1 MGDPGGNIPT
11 HLIDAVIGF
20 LAALVPIIPA
30 LYKTYK
36 GQRALLDKLEAQ
48 AELLRRQG
56 NETQTKADIGSVE
69 AARHAI
75 GLLVNSYQ
83 TVEERLKNYN
93 EAVDLVERMQDER
106 QQDKE
111 EIAALRVQVAELT
124 ARLSA
129 ESGRVAQLTAEVEQA
144 INARRAELQKARR
157 EAGQLR
163 SQVKEL
169 QRRVS
174 TLEEENAEA
183 MERIASLEEINR
195 VLSAE
200 NATLRKPA
208 SE

>member
-11 HLIDAVIGF
+11 YLINAVIGF
-20 LAALVPIIPA
+20 LAALVPIVPA
-30 LYKTYK
+30 LYKTYR
-36 GQRALLDKLEAQ
+36 GQRAMLAQLEAQ

-75 GLLVNSYQ
+75 GLLKDSYQ

-93 EAVDLVERMQDER
+93 EAVALVERTQDER

-129 ESGRVAQLTAEVEQA
+129 ESGRVAQLTLEVERA
-144 INARRAELQKARR
+144 IDARRTELQKARR

-183 MERIASLEEINR
+183 IGRIASLEEINR

-200 NATLRKPA
+200 NATLRDSPN
-208 SE
+208 E